1 MINDLSRSVR
11 MLQGYAV
18 LLTAAIVALGVVEWR
33 RATATAANRFTEID
47 AERVNIVEPDGT
59 IRLVLSD
66 KARFPGLILKRKE
79 YPHPRGTAGLLFF
92 NDEGTE
98 DGGLAYTGAHTDSG
112 TIADGELMFDQ
123 YDQDQTV
130 GIEYSDERGQRVA
143 GLHVWDRS
151 DTLSIA
157 AMIARLQTIRAMP
170 EGPQRTRAL
179 QALHAASGAT
189 RLFAGKTAD
198 HSAVVALSDPQGR
211 PRLRLSVDKTGNARI
226 ELLDSTGRVTTVV
239 PSH

>member
-1 MINDLSRSVR
+1 MTNDLSRSVR
-11 MLQGYAV
+11 VLQVYAV
-18 LLTAAIVALGVVEWR
+18 VLTVAVVALGVVEWR
-33 RATATAANRFTEID
+33 ANAGTHRFNEID

-112 TIADGELMFDQ
+112 NVADGELMFDQ

-130 GIEYSDERGQRVA
+130 GIEYSDDRGRRVA

-157 AMIARLQTIRAMP
+157 EMIAQLQTIRAMP
-170 EGPQRTRAL
+170 EGPERTHAL

-189 RLFAGKTAD
+189 RLFAGKTTD
-198 HSAVVALSDPQGR
+198 DSSVVTLSDPQGR
-211 PRLRLSVDKTGNARI
+211 PRLRLSVDKAGRARI
-226 ELLDSTGRVTTVV
+226 AFIDSTGHVTSTV